1 MHPFARGTLACAVVL
16 SYSVHSRGARTQ
28 PEGGAGGSKHWE
40 IPQLRSVRRRK
51 FNLFFGASGES
62 LTVEG
67 VPKVSINAGRDPPA
81 LQNVLPQGWFFGFSS
96 AFFYFF
102 FWPSTFFFLFFF
114 SNFYFDHFYFHLFSR
129 RDADGGESREMGG
142 GGEEGKERVGAAAV
156 EGAASRTGE
165 WAAVAARWWVTG
177 GAWMIEAVRRTSQKR
192 KSFELRGEGCA

>member
-102 FWPSTFFFLFFF
+102 FWPSIFFFLFSPIFILSF
-114 SNFYFDHFYFHLFSR
+114 NSTCFREGRGRWGEQGDGR
-129 RDADGGESREMGG
+129 RRGGGKGASGSCCSGRGCVANRRVGG
-142 GGEEGKERVGAAAV
+142 GGGTVVGYGGVVVGERRGD
-156 EGAASRTGE
+156 
-165 WAAVAARWWVTG
+165 
-177 GAWMIEAVRRTSQKR
+177 
-192 KSFELRGEGCA
+192 LRQRHGLRLD

>member
-102 FWPSTFFFLFFF
+102 FWPSTFFFL
-114 SNFYFDHFYFHLFSR
+114 SLLPR

-142 GGEEGKERVGAAAV
+142 GGEEGCRLLGSRAQRGGRRRAAGGQEEEGGQVWTTVLLIHPRWCEFPWSPCGARTPR
-156 EGAASRTGE
+156 AS
-165 WAAVAARWWVTG
+165 
-177 GAWMIEAVRRTSQKR
+177 
-192 KSFELRGEGCA
+192 

>member
-1 MHPFARGTLACAVVL
+1 LHPFARGTLACAVVL

-102 FWPSTFFFLFFF
+102 FWPSTFFFFFWC
-114 SNFYFDHFYFHLFSR
+114 DFHILSQKTNPGTRGRKQPCAPCRRPQKTKTKETLFSPP
-129 RDADGGESREMGG
+129 
-142 GGEEGKERVGAAAV
+142 
-156 EGAASRTGE
+156 
-165 WAAVAARWWVTG
+165 
-177 GAWMIEAVRRTSQKR
+177 
-192 KSFELRGEGCA
+192 KSLRMLPNSTLKH

>member
-102 FWPSTFFFLFFF
+102 FWPSTFFFFFF
-114 SNFYFDHFYFHLFSR
+114 SIFFLIILIPLVFEEGRGRWGEQGDGRWRGGGKGASGSCCSGRGCVANR
-129 RDADGGESREMGG
+129 RVGG
-142 GGEEGKERVGAAAV
+142 GGGTVVGDWGSMDDRSGATHIAEEK
-156 EGAASRTGE
+156 
-165 WAAVAARWWVTG
+165 
-177 GAWMIEAVRRTSQKR
+177 K
-192 KSFELRGEGCA
+192 L

>member
-114 SNFYFDHFYFHLFSR
+114 SNFYFDHFNSTCFRGGTRTVGRAGRWEVEGR
-129 RDADGGESREMGG
+129 RERSEWELLQWKGLRREQESGRRWRHGG
-142 GGEEGKERVGAAAV
+142 G
-156 EGAASRTGE
+156 
-165 WAAVAARWWVTG
+165 
-177 GAWMIEAVRRTSQKR
+177 
-192 KSFELRGEGCA
+192 

>member
-102 FWPSTFFFLFFF
+102 FWPSTFFFL
-114 SNFYFDHFYFHLFSR
+114 SLLPR

-142 GGEEGKERVGAAAV
+142 GGEEGKERVGADAV

-165 WAAVAARWWVTG
+165 WAAVVARWWVTG